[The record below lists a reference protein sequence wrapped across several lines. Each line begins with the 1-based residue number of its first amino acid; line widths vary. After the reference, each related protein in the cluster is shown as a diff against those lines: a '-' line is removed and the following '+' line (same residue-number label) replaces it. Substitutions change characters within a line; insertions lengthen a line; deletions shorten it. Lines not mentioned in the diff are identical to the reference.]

1 MDIRD
6 RLNELRMWHENLTW
20 ELMDWFGWDEYQ
32 MLWVAYAEG
41 LLLGLLIWWIF
52 EEQLYYYYLRCQLLL
67 AQVMTIM
74 CMSNKSAVEMICQ

>member
-20 ELMDWFGWDEYQ
+20 EVMDWFGWDEYQ

-52 EEQLYYYYLRCQLLL
+52 
-67 AQVMTIM
+67 
-74 CMSNKSAVEMICQ
+74 